1 MPKTFKLLQNLIK
14 YGQKCALE
22 RFETY
27 LFQLIEPSWH
37 FENGYTQCPRDI
49 SYLQCTSNRIDPLFQ
64 AEVGHFTNLD
74 EKGEPG
80 QDEEQHRDDEG
91 DDRAQDEEVVA
102 AGGPQFTSAMHADL
116 KKQRSM

>member
-22 RFETY
+22 PNYFNW
-27 LFQLIEPSWH
+27 LNPSGTLKMGILNAP
-37 FENGYTQCPRDI
+37 ENYI
-49 SYLQCTSNRIDPLFQ
+49 SYLQCASNRIDSLFQ